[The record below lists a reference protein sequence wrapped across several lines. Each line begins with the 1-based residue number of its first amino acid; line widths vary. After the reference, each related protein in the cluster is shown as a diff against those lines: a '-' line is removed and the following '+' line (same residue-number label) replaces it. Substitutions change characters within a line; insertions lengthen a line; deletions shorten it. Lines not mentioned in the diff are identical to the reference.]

1 MPRVPLVAPTEANSM
16 WALDFMYDTLHYGR
30 PFRTLNV
37 IDESNREILAIE
49 IDISLPAA
57 RVVRTL
63 EQLEEIHGLPQ
74 AIRLDNGS
82 ELRSAIF
89 MGWCESKGIELK
101 FIQPGK
107 PQQNAFIERFNK
119 TYRHEVLNAY
129 LFENLRE
136 VREITENWITIYN
149 EERPH
154 SSLGRIPPRD
164 YRAQAENNTLGMSAW
179 RGILQI
185 YQKTQEASAFQ
196 VLPKSQIWTFADDNN
211 LQNNTQASSSE
222 ILKRGGGW
230 ATPEVWG
237 VWSKGTSARLLLPY
251 PSTHPK
257 TIMLDLNAFISP
269 TIPVQ
274 QVLVQI
280 NSGLKQSFTLDKA
293 SHNQIEIHLPDG
305 LSQWVTLNFYLPNA
319 LIPKDHGLGPDDRK
333 LAIGLVSATFR

>member
-1 MPRVPLVAPTEANSM
+1 M

-63 EQLEEIHGLPQ
+63 EQLEVIHGLPK
-74 AIRLDNGS
+74 AISLDNGS
-82 ELRSAIF
+82 ELRSAVF
-89 MGWCESKGIELK
+89 MGLCEEKGIELQ

-154 SSLGRIPPRD
+154 SYLGRKQHFRNVGLTGD
-164 YRAQAENNTLGMSAW
+164 TTNGF
-179 RGILQI
+179 RGILH
-185 YQKTQEASAFQ
+185 Y
-196 VLPKSQIWTFADDNN
+196 
-211 LQNNTQASSSE
+211 E
-222 ILKRGGGW
+222 ILKWNKSQSRD
-230 ATPEVWG
+230 
-237 VWSKGTSARLLLPY
+237 RFF
-251 PSTHPK
+251 HPG
-257 TIMLDLNAFISP
+257 
-269 TIPVQ
+269 
-274 QVLVQI
+274 
-280 NSGLKQSFTLDKA
+280 NSS
-293 SHNQIEIHLPDG
+293 
-305 LSQWVTLNFYLPNA
+305 
-319 LIPKDHGLGPDDRK
+319 
-333 LAIGLVSATFR
+333 

>member
-1 MPRVPLVAPTEANSM
+1 MGLARSSYYERPETRAKADGPVIEVLNQVVAKNGRWGFRLCFDWMRNHGYEWNHKRVWRIYKEMGLNLPRRTKKRTPKMPRVPLIAPTEANSM

-63 EQLEEIHGLPQ
+63 EQLEDIHGLPQ

-89 MGWCESKGIELK
+89 MGWCEEKGIELQ

-154 SSLGRIPPRD
+154 NSLGRISPRD
-164 YRAQAENNTLGMSAW
+164 YRAQAENNTLGMS
-179 RGILQI
+179 G
-185 YQKTQEASAFQ
+185 
-196 VLPKSQIWTFADDNN
+196 
-211 LQNNTQASSSE
+211 
-222 ILKRGGGW
+222 
-230 ATPEVWG
+230 
-237 VWSKGTSARLLLPY
+237 
-251 PSTHPK
+251 
-257 TIMLDLNAFISP
+257 
-269 TIPVQ
+269 
-274 QVLVQI
+274 
-280 NSGLKQSFTLDKA
+280 
-293 SHNQIEIHLPDG
+293 
-305 LSQWVTLNFYLPNA
+305 
-319 LIPKDHGLGPDDRK
+319 
-333 LAIGLVSATFR
+333 

>member
-1 MPRVPLVAPTEANSM
+1 MGLARSSYYERPVTRAKADAPVIEVLNQVVAKNGRWGFRLCFDWMRNHGYEWNHKRVWRITTKGSPFRDKEMGLNLPRRTKKRIPKMPRVPLIAPTQSNTM

-164 YRAQAENNTLGMSAW
+164 YRAQAENNTLGMSA
-179 RGILQI
+179 
-185 YQKTQEASAFQ
+185 
-196 VLPKSQIWTFADDNN
+196 
-211 LQNNTQASSSE
+211 
-222 ILKRGGGW
+222 
-230 ATPEVWG
+230 
-237 VWSKGTSARLLLPY
+237 
-251 PSTHPK
+251 
-257 TIMLDLNAFISP
+257 
-269 TIPVQ
+269 
-274 QVLVQI
+274 
-280 NSGLKQSFTLDKA
+280 
-293 SHNQIEIHLPDG
+293 
-305 LSQWVTLNFYLPNA
+305 
-319 LIPKDHGLGPDDRK
+319 
-333 LAIGLVSATFR
+333 

>member
-1 MPRVPLVAPTEANSM
+1 MGLARSSYYERPPSKAKADEPVIEVLNQVVARHGRWGFRLCFDWMRNQGYAWNHKRVWRVYKEMGLNLPRRTKKRIPKMPRVLLIAPTQSNTM

-63 EQLEEIHGLPQ
+63 EQLEEIHGLPK

-82 ELRSAIF
+82 ELRSAVF
-89 MGWCESKGIELK
+89 MGWCEEKGIELQ

-107 PQQNAFIERFNK
+107 PQQNAFIERFNR

-154 SSLGRIPPRD
+154 RSLGRIPPRD
-164 YRAQAENNTLGMSAW
+164 YRAQAENNTLGMSA
-179 RGILQI
+179 
-185 YQKTQEASAFQ
+185 
-196 VLPKSQIWTFADDNN
+196 
-211 LQNNTQASSSE
+211 
-222 ILKRGGGW
+222 
-230 ATPEVWG
+230 
-237 VWSKGTSARLLLPY
+237 
-251 PSTHPK
+251 
-257 TIMLDLNAFISP
+257 
-269 TIPVQ
+269 
-274 QVLVQI
+274 
-280 NSGLKQSFTLDKA
+280 
-293 SHNQIEIHLPDG
+293 
-305 LSQWVTLNFYLPNA
+305 
-319 LIPKDHGLGPDDRK
+319 
-333 LAIGLVSATFR
+333 